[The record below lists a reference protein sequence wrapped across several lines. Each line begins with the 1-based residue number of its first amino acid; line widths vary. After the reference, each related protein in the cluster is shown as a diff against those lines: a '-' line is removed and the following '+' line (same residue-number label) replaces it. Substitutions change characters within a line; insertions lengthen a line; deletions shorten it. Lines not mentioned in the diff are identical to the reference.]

1 MNVNYNITV
10 NVYNG
15 PVASSVAVAP
25 RVIPPPL
32 RQQST
37 SVRSFGDKDNEISV
51 PRHASLV
58 FFFVYTVHFLTHTS
72 DMSDFLYIYIFSAI
86 YVYI

>member
-15 PVASSVAVAP
+15 PVASSVASWVAP

-37 SVRSFGDKDNEISV
+37 SVRSFGDRDSEIIV

-72 DMSDFLYIYIFSAI
+72 DMSDFIYIYI
-86 YVYI
+86 